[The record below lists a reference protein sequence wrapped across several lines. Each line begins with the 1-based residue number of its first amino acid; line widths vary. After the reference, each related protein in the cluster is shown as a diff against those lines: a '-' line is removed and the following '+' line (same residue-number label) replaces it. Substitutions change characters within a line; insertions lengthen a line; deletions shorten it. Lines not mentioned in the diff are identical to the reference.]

1 MPISPG
7 RLSQLMRE
15 AATHATQA
23 DDVFQAIDKAVL
35 SAIGLADDPVLAA
48 RVRRG
53 NRLNL
58 EQWLTRTILE
68 PGRMPA
74 YEPSPE
80 ILNAFRENARTG
92 WGEVALEAFR
102 AGETA
107 AWASWMRIVFDL
119 TDDAEE
125 IRAVLEYS
133 HRSISVF
140 VEAAA
145 RTIREENARGLA
157 DFAEGS
163 PAKRRA
169 LVEHLLKGE
178 TVNPSHVG
186 RRLGYRLDRQHQALI
201 LWSASQAV
209 EPAEMDVWV
218 ETIAERCAAAAV
230 LSIVEDPLR
239 RWIWIQRPLSAA
251 EAEAVCPGHARL
263 ALGPVLRG
271 LDGFRRSHEGA
282 QIAQRIL
289 AKAPENRRVAYYENV
304 RLAAILGQDP
314 AWARAFVSE
323 VLGDLSNAP
332 APLRDTLRHYL
343 AQGGNV
349 SRTAQALSMHRNT
362 VMRHLALAEELLPR
376 PLADA
381 RIEVAAALEALV
393 WWSNE

>member
-1 MPISPG
+1 
-7 RLSQLMRE
+7 MRE
-15 AATHATQA
+15 AATRATQA
-23 DDVFQAIDKAVL
+23 DDVFQDIDKAVL

-58 EQWLTRTILE
+58 EQWLTCTILE

-80 ILNAFRENARTG
+80 ILHAFRENARTG

-119 TDDAEE
+119 TGDAEE

-133 HRSISVF
+133 HRSISIF

-178 TVNPSHVG
+178 AVNPMQVG

-201 LWSASQAV
+201 LWGASQDV

-218 ETIAERCAAAAV
+218 ERIAERSGSAAAMLA
-230 LSIVEDPLR
+230 IVEDRLR
-239 RWIWIQRPLSAA
+239 RWVWLQHPISAA
-251 EAEAVCPGHARL
+251 EAEAVCPEHARL
-263 ALGPVLRG
+263 ASGPVLRG

-282 QIAQRIL
+282 QIAQRML
-289 AKAPENRRVAYYENV
+289 ARAPESRRVAYYEDI

-323 VLGDLSNAP
+323 VLGDLSSAP
-332 APLRDTLRHYL
+332 ATLRDTLRHYL

-362 VMRHLALAEELLPR
+362 VMRHLALAEDLLPR

-381 RIEVAAALEALV
+381 RIEVAAALEALM
-393 WWSNE
+393 WWPNE